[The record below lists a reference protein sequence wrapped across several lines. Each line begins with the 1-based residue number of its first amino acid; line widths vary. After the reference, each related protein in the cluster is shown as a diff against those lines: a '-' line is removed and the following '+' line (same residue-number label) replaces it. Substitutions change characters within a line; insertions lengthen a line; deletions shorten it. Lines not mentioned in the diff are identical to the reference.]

1 MSIESGASSIAIFD
15 QIFNEKQIQ
24 TINHKFFLSNIKM
37 SWRFSRQSQNIY
49 ALNRLCYGM
58 GMTAL
63 KCYTQNSTV
72 NIGHIS
78 TFETKRNE
86 MKTETILWEHS
97 EIYMFMLYNI
107 GLLFFSNYSIKNYNF
122 KIFVI
127 KMCKHLSYFPLP
139 HRMVFFSSLLIVNS
153 IICSI

>member
-1 MSIESGASSIAIFD
+1 
-15 QIFNEKQIQ
+15 
-24 TINHKFFLSNIKM
+24 M

-49 ALNRLCYGM
+49 ALNRLCYGT

-63 KCYTQNSTV
+63 KCYAQNSTV

-86 MKTETILWEHS
+86 MKSETILWKHL

-107 GLLFFSNYSIKNYNF
+107 GLLFFFFEIIQL
-122 KIFVI
+122 KITILKF
-127 KMCKHLSYFPLP
+127 
-139 HRMVFFSSLLIVNS
+139 LLKKCANI
-153 IICSI
+153 